1 MKFVKWRSVRPARF
15 FVQFSAFVSDG
26 DSLKTEFHSVA
37 PFFFL
42 SEALDIFTTY
52 WLCRYAS
59 STKTNLN
66 FHLEFFWRVWYCDEN
81 EWDPEGMRSKLSLS
95 FTLPTPLGNKRLD
108 FLSVQLPP
116 AWMRGSGKTDQD
128 FKVGIFNEDR
138 RLNTDSGRSGS
149 SPAGTGEARLIFFF
163 NLFFVFGI
171 NGQQRQPLIKY
182 YYLQYLYCLLCN
194 PTTRVNQIKDSDTV
208 KYCAQFILILLAT

>member
-37 PFFFL
+37 LSFFL
-42 SEALDIFTTY
+42 SESLDIFTIY

-59 STKTNLN
+59 STKQII
-66 FHLEFFWRVWYCDEN
+66 FFAENYFWPVWYCDVN

-116 AWMRGSGKTDQD
+116 AWMKGSGKTDQD
-128 FKVGIFNEDR
+128 FKDGILNEDR
-138 RLNTDSGRSGS
+138 KRNTDSEQSGS
-149 SPAGTGEARLIFFF
+149 SLAGTGEARL
-163 NLFFVFGI
+163 LFFLNFNFI
-171 NGQQRQPLIKY
+171 FLNKRTTETSFNKNTLIFSTCAVY
-182 YYLQYLYCLLCN
+182 FVIQLLEW
-194 PTTRVNQIKDSDTV
+194 TR
-208 KYCAQFILILLAT
+208 